1 MKSSAHPD
9 APVLVNHDAPAGA
22 TDHGSAKDITLGQRV
37 VTDSSIRELII
48 ELTHLED
55 ALRAARVGRSEHQGS
70 GLLNPDLL
78 PLLRRE
84 RLIVDELRRR
94 SMRWRSAVAQPALS

>member
-1 MKSSAHPD
+1 VKSSAHS
-9 APVLVNHDAPAGA
+9 DAPATIA
-22 TDHGSAKDITLGQRV
+22 HAAPAAPKDPGSVKDIMSGQRV
-37 VTDSSIRELII
+37 VSDSSIRELII

-55 ALRAARVGRSEHQGS
+55 ALRAGRVGQSEHRGS

-94 SMRWRSAVAQPALS
+94 SMRWRTAGAQPALS